1 MVQTTQ
7 GGSMGRRL
15 SVSLTL
21 AGIGLLV
28 LVGVNPAGAAP
39 AERSGR
45 YVVEGVRTLEDRN
58 RLARSGAAIDAIDH
72 GSAEITALPSEVR
85 RLREQ
90 GFLVA
95 ERRSEDFPAADKA
108 YHNYAEM
115 IAELDQAVAAHP
127 AIIRKTSLGTS
138 YEGRDLP
145 LIKISDN
152 VAVDEDEPEVLY
164 GAHQHAREHLTVE
177 MALYLVKLYTDGYGK
192 DPRITKLVDGREL
205 WIVPDLNPDG
215 GEYDV
220 ASGTYRNWRKNRQ
233 PNAGTGTVGTDLNRN
248 WSFRFACCG
257 GSSSDPSSETYHG
270 PSAFSAP
277 EIQRLRDFVLS
288 RRVGGVQQIKASI
301 DFHTFSELIL
311 WPFGYTVADTAT
323 GLNADQQ
330 AAFKGLGTRMA
341 KSNGYTPEQSSDLYI
356 TDGSIIDWLWATQGI
371 FAYTFEMY
379 PGANTSGNG
388 FYPPSSVISA
398 QTARNKEASL
408 QLAEFA
414 DCVYRVIGKQAQ
426 YCGAAAGS
434 TVWSDDFESVKG
446 WTVAKDTAT
455 NGLWE
460 RGNPESTTQN
470 GPKQLGDAVSGDND
484 LVTGRKAG
492 SAAGSYDVDG
502 GTTGV
507 RSPAIP
513 LPAAGTLTLD
523 WSWYFAHAA
532 NASAS
537 DLFKVS
543 VLHDGMKTAIFTKV
557 GAASD
562 RDAAW
567 TEASANLT
575 PYAGKTIQLLI
586 EATDQAGASLVEAAV
601 DDITVSK
608 S

>member
-1 MVQTTQ
+1 
-7 GGSMGRRL
+7 MGRRL
-15 SVSLTL
+15 SVSLAL
-21 AGIGLLV
+21 AGVGLLV

-39 AERSGR
+39 AEESGQ
-45 YVVEGVRTLEDRN
+45 YVVEGVRTLDDRN
-58 RLARSGAAIDAIDH
+58 QVARSGAAIDAIDH
-72 GSAEITALPSEVR
+72 GRAEITALPSEVR
-85 RLREQ
+85 MLRDQ
-90 GFLVA
+90 GFLVT
-95 ERRSEDFPAADKA
+95 EQHEEDFPAADKA
-108 YHNYAEM
+108 YHNYAQM
-115 IAELDQAVAAHP
+115 IAELDKAVAAHP
-127 AIIRKTSLGTS
+127 AIIRRTSLGKS
-138 YEGRDLP
+138 YEGRDMP

-220 ASGTYRNWRKNRQ
+220 ATGSYRSWRKNRQ
-233 PNAGTGTVGTDLNRN
+233 PTPGSSSVGTDLNRN

-257 GSSSDPSSETYHG
+257 GSSANPSSETYHG

-277 EIQRLRDFVLS
+277 EIQHLRDFVLS
-288 RRVGGVQQIKASI
+288 RRVGGVQQIRTSI
-301 DFHTFSELIL
+301 DFHTYSELIL
-311 WPFGYTVADTAT
+311 WPFGYTTADTAT

-330 AAFKGLGTRMA
+330 AAFKSLGTRMA
-341 KSNGYTPEQSSDLYI
+341 NSNGYTPEQSSDLYI

-371 FAYTFEMY
+371 FAFTFEMY
-379 PGANTSGNG
+379 PGADTSTNG
-388 FYPPSSVISA
+388 FYPPASVITA
-398 QTARNKEASL
+398 QTSRNKEASL

-414 DCVYRVIGKQAQ
+414 DCVYRIIGKQAQ
-426 YCGAAAGS
+426 YCENGA
-434 TVWSDDFESVKG
+434 VWSDDFESAKG
-446 WTVAKDTAT
+446 WTVTKGTAT
-455 NGLWE
+455 SGLWE

-470 GPKQLGDAVSGDND
+470 GPKQLGGAVSGDND

-492 SAAGSYDVDG
+492 SGAGSYDVDG

-507 RSPAIP
+507 RSPSIP
-513 LPAAGTLTLD
+513 LPAGGTLTLD

-543 VLHDGMKTAIFTKV
+543 VLHDGAKTVIFTKA
-557 GAASD
+557 GATSD

-567 TEASANLT
+567 AEASANLT

-586 EATDQAGASLVEAAV
+586 EATDAAGASLIEAAV
-601 DDITVSK
+601 DDVTVTK

>member
-1 MVQTTQ
+1 
-7 GGSMGRRL
+7 MGRRL

-21 AGIGLLV
+21 AGVGLLV

-39 AERSGR
+39 AERSGQ
-45 YVVEGVRTLEDRN
+45 YVVEGVRTLDDRN
-58 RLARSGAAIDAIDH
+58 RLARSGAAIDAIEH
-72 GSAEITALPSEVR
+72 SRAEITALPSEVR
-85 RLREQ
+85 KLRDQ

-95 ERRSEDFPAADKA
+95 ERRSEDFPAADKG

-115 IAELDQAVAAHP
+115 LAELDQAVAAHP

-192 DPRITKLVDGREL
+192 DSRITKLVDGREL

-220 ASGTYRNWRKNRQ
+220 ATGSYRNWRKNRQ
-233 PNAGTGTVGTDLNRN
+233 PNAGSSSVGTDLNRN

-257 GSSSDPSSETYHG
+257 GSSDNPSSETYHG

-288 RRVGGVQQIKASI
+288 RRVNGVQQIKASI

-311 WPFGYTVADTAT
+311 WPFGYTPADTAT

-330 AAFKGLGTRMA
+330 AAFKSLGTRMA
-341 KSNGYTPEQSSDLYI
+341 NSNGYTPEQSSDLYI

-379 PGANTSGNG
+379 PGPNPSGNG
-388 FYPPSSVISA
+388 FYPPASVITA
-398 QTARNKEASL
+398 QTSRNKEASL

-414 DCVYRVIGKQAQ
+414 DCVYRIIGKQAQ
-426 YCGAAAGS
+426 YCGAAAGG
-434 TVWSDDFESVKG
+434 TVWSDDFESAKG
-446 WTVAKDTAT
+446 WTVVKGTAT
-455 NGLWE
+455 SGLWE
-460 RGNPESTTQN
+460 RGNPEATTQN
-470 GPKQLGDAVSGDND
+470 GPKQLGAAVNGDND

-492 SAAGSYDVDG
+492 SAAGTYDVDG
-502 GTTGV
+502 GTTGI
-507 RSPAIP
+507 RSPSIP

-532 NASAS
+532 NASAN

-543 VLHDGMKTAIFTKV
+543 VLHDGVKTAVFTKA

-567 TEASANLT
+567 AEASASLT

-586 EATDQAGASLVEAAV
+586 EATDAAGASLVEAAV
-601 DDITVSK
+601 DNVTVTK

>member
-1 MVQTTQ
+1 
-7 GGSMGRRL
+7 MGRRL

-21 AGIGLLV
+21 AGVGLLM
-28 LVGVNPAGAAP
+28 LVGINPASAVP
-39 AERSGR
+39 AEKSGR
-45 YVVEGVRTLEDRN
+45 YVVEGVRTLDDRN
-58 RLARSGAAIDAIDH
+58 RVARSGAAIDTIDH
-72 GSAEITALPSEVR
+72 GRAEITALPSEVR
-85 RLREQ
+85 ALRDQ
-90 GFLVA
+90 GFVVEGQRA
-95 ERRSEDFPAADKA
+95 EDFPAADKA

-115 IAELDQAVAAHP
+115 IAELDKAVAAHP
-127 AIIRKTSLGTS
+127 AIIRKTSLGKS

-192 DPRITKLVDGREL
+192 DARITKLVDGREL

-220 ASGTYRNWRKNRQ
+220 ATGSYRNWRKNRQ
-233 PNAGTGTVGTDLNRN
+233 PNAGSGSVGTDLNRN
-248 WSFRFACCG
+248 WSYRFACCG
-257 GSSSDPSSETYHG
+257 GSSDSPSSETYHG

-288 RRVGGVQQIKASI
+288 RRVGGVQQIRTSI

-311 WPFGYTVADTAT
+311 WPFGYTTADTAA

-330 AAFKGLGTRMA
+330 AVFQSLGTRMA
-341 KSNGYTPEQSSDLYI
+341 NSNGYTPEQSSDLYI

-379 PGANTSGNG
+379 PGSNPSGNG
-388 FYPPSSVISA
+388 FYPPASVITA

-414 DCVYRVIGKQAQ
+414 DCVYRIIGKQAQ
-426 YCGAAAGS
+426 YCKGGTANA
-434 TVWSDDFESVKG
+434 VWSDDFESAKG
-446 WTVAKDTAT
+446 WTVTKGTAT
-455 NGLWE
+455 GGLWE
-460 RGNPESTTQN
+460 RGNPEATTQN
-470 GPKQLGDAVSGDND
+470 GPKQLGGAVSGDND

-492 SAAGSYDVDG
+492 SSAGSYDVDG
-502 GTTGV
+502 GTTAV
-507 RSPAIP
+507 RSPSIA
-513 LPAAGTLTLD
+513 LPAADTLTLD

-543 VLHDGMKTAIFTKV
+543 VLHGGTKTAVFAQA

-567 TEASANLT
+567 AEASADLT
-575 PYAGKTIQLLI
+575 AYAGKTIQLVI
-586 EATDQAGASLVEAAV
+586 EATDAGGASLVEAAV
-601 DDITVSK
+601 DNVMIIK